1 MSIQFKE
8 VEKEQTRRNQ
18 KEIMKT
24 ETEKD
29 RLCMKCNK
37 KVFKIKKLAFEKVN
51 MTTIFQTRLSK
62 ISIKIA

>member
-8 VEKEQTRRNQ
+8 VDKEQIQRNQ

-29 RLCMKCNK
+29 GLCMKCNK
-37 KVFKIKKLAFEKVN
+37 KVF
-51 MTTIFQTRLSK
+51 
-62 ISIKIA
+62 